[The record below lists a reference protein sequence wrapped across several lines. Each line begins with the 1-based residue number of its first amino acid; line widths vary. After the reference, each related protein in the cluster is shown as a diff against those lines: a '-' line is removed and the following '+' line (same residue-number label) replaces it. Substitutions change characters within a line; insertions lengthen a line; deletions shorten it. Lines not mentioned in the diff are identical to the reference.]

1 MLNLFFC
8 GLFLYIPIV
17 YQLRHYTV
25 KSDISIL
32 SCVATCR
39 HSFTTVG
46 IFLKIIVLVTSHYW
60 VNAGTE
66 DAANSLP
73 FKNSSH
79 NFSYPRNYS
88 GAAEAWKSKLKM
100 LEVLPAPWEWRCR
113 GVSPQDRT
121 GKKCIVGR
129 QSAGDGSSQLHLP
142 YNWYIWKS
150 ALRSPAMFQQEHS
163 G

>member
-32 SCVATCR
+32 SCVATSR

-88 GAAEAWKSKLKM
+88 GAAEA
-100 LEVLPAPWEWRCR
+100 
-113 GVSPQDRT
+113 
-121 GKKCIVGR
+121 
-129 QSAGDGSSQLHLP
+129 
-142 YNWYIWKS
+142 
-150 ALRSPAMFQQEHS
+150 
-163 G
+163 